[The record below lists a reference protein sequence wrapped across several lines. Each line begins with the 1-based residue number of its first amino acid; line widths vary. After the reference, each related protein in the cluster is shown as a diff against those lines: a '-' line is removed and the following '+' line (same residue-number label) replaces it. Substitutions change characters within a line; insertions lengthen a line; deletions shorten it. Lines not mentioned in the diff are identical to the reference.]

1 MKILTNLFIRSFF
14 LTAVTSAQWSS
25 DPSLPQLIGTGVQS
39 QVAPTSDG
47 GVYIAWLTDGNYH
60 VYIQRLDA
68 AGEAQ
73 LDESGLLVSDNNN
86 ASWIAVYHLNL
97 AVDGNDNAIIT
108 TVDQRTGLWEVYAW
122 KISPNG
128 AMVWGD
134 DGIAI
139 TNSSTSNM
147 SPRLTIVP
155 DNSIVVTL
163 SLIHI

>member
-1 MKILTNLFIRSFF
+1 MKTLTNLFIRLFL
-14 LTAVTSAQWSS
+14 LTAITSAQWSS

-60 VYIQRLDA
+60 VYIQHLDA

-73 LDESGLLVSDNNN
+73 LDDSGLLVSDNNN

-97 AVDGNDNAIIT
+97 AVDGND
-108 TVDQRTGLWEVYAW
+108 
-122 KISPNG
+122 
-128 AMVWGD
+128 
-134 DGIAI
+134 
-139 TNSSTSNM
+139 
-147 SPRLTIVP
+147 
-155 DNSIVVTL
+155 L